1 MAETVFE
8 LETISNR
15 ETGTLVVKD
24 FDTTYALAEKI
35 IAEHPIV
42 KIENDEV
49 KKQFKAT
56 RATFNK
62 IVKAIDRKRIDT
74 LSEFGFE
81 FEGQCNLI
89 KHLFEEHQARMG
101 EAIKEYED
109 SQKLVVAEG
118 ETAKPKVITAT
129 LKFYDEKIVK
139 KLTDFAQKNGCELS
153 IK

>member
-24 FDTTYALAEKI
+24 FDATYALAEKI

-49 KKQFKAT
+49 KKQIKAT

-74 LSEFGFE
+74 LAEFGFE
-81 FEGQCNLI
+81 FEAQCNLI
-89 KHLFEEHQARMG
+89 KQVFDKHQAKMG
-101 EAIKEYED
+101 EVIKEYED
-109 SQKLVVAEG
+109 SQKLVVSEG